1 MPRTMNLRAVCAC
14 ALVLCM
20 ALAVTA
26 TASATTATL
35 RVIGKNN
42 TVLSEGLVKSSNIK
56 IKAAQSATCFGS
68 GTGGTGKSYS
78 VKGNTALG
86 LLANGAKTIKQLA
99 PISLTDHFYSELGLG
114 LCGVG
119 KSTVKRGSEESWY
132 LKINHKGAS
141 VGGEKAKI
149 KAGDEVLWDL
159 APSYPYPEELV
170 LSAPQQATAG
180 VPFAVHVYAYNEKGK
195 HKPMKGA
202 TVTGATGPTDANGMV
217 MVTLT
222 EPTLIS
228 AAIGDAIP
236 SAQEPV
242 CFASKCPALPG
253 S

>member
-1 MPRTMNLRAVCAC
+1 MPRTMKRTVAAC
-14 ALVLCM
+14 SLVLCL

-26 TASATTATL
+26 SASATTATL
-35 RVIGKNN
+35 RVVGKGNV
-42 TVLSEGLVKSSNIK
+42 VLSEGLVKTSNISVK
-56 IKAAQSATCFGS
+56 TSPQATCLGA
-68 GTGGTGKSYS
+68 GTGGSGKS
-78 VKGNTALG
+78 VALKGNTALG
-86 LLANGAKTIKQLA
+86 LLADGAKTIKALS
-99 PISLTDHFYSELGLG
+99 PLSLTDHFSFGLG

-119 KSTVKRGSEESWY
+119 KSVASGKASWY

-180 VPFAVHVYAYNEKGK
+180 VPFAVHVYAYNEKGA

-202 TVTGATGPTDANGMV
+202 TVTGATGPTDASGKV
-217 MVTLT
+217 MVTLS

-228 AAIGDAIP
+228 AAIGNAIP

-242 CFASKCPALPG
+242 CFGSKCPAG

>member
-1 MPRTMNLRAVCAC
+1 MPRTMKLRTAGVC
-14 ALVLCM
+14 ALVLCL

-26 TASATTATL
+26 SASATTATL
-35 RVIGKNN
+35 RVVGKGNV
-42 TVLSEGLVKSSNIK
+42 VLSEGLVKTSDIAVKTSPK
-56 IKAAQSATCFGS
+56 ATCFGS
-68 GTGGTGKSYS
+68 GSGGSGKS
-78 VKGNTALG
+78 VTVPGNTALG
-86 LLANGAKTIKQLA
+86 LLANGAKTISQLA
-99 PISLTDHFYSELGLG
+99 PLSISDHFSFGLA

-119 KSTVKRGSEESWY
+119 KSVATGKASWY
-132 LKINHKGAS
+132 LKVNHKGATKS
-141 VGGEKAKI
+141 GNKVNI

-180 VPFAVHVYAYNEKGK
+180 VPFAVHVFAYNEKGQ

-202 TVTGATGPTDANGMV
+202 TVTGATGPTDASGEV

-228 AAIGDAIP
+228 AAIGNAIP

-242 CFASKCPALPG
+242 CFGSKCPAG

>member
-1 MPRTMNLRAVCAC
+1 MPRTMKRTVSAC
-14 ALVLCM
+14 TLVLCL

-26 TASATTATL
+26 SASATTATL
-35 RVIGKNN
+35 RVVGKGNV
-42 TVLSEGLVKSSNIK
+42 VLAEGSIKTATAKVKTS
-56 IKAAQSATCFGS
+56 KAATCFGS
-68 GTGGTGKSYS
+68 GTGGSGKT
-78 VKGNTALG
+78 VTVPGNTALG
-86 LLANGAKTIKQLA
+86 LLATGAQTIKQIA
-99 PISLTDHFYSELGLG
+99 PLSISDHYSFGLT

-119 KSTVKRGSEESWY
+119 KSIGKVNGASWY
-132 LKINHKGAS
+132 LKVNHKGATRS
-141 VGGEKAKI
+141 GNKVKI

-180 VPFAVHVYAYNEKGK
+180 VPFAVHVYAYNEQGK

-202 TVTGATGPTDANGMV
+202 TVTGATGPTDASGKV

-242 CFASKCPALPG
+242 CLAGKCPAG

>member
-1 MPRTMNLRAVCAC
+1 MPRTMKLRTVAVCA
-14 ALVLCM
+14 LVSCL

-26 TASATTATL
+26 SASATTATL
-35 RVIGKNN
+35 RVVGKGNVVLAEQLVQTSN
-42 TVLSEGLVKSSNIK
+42 TSVKTNPK
-56 IKAAQSATCFGS
+56 ATCFGA
-68 GTGGTGKSYS
+68 GTGGSGKPASLQ
-78 VKGNTALG
+78 GNTALG
-86 LLANGAKTIKQLA
+86 LLADGAQTISQLA
-99 PISLTDHFYSELGLG
+99 PLSISDHFSFGLA

-119 KSTVKRGSEESWY
+119 KSVAKGNASWF
-132 LKINHKGAS
+132 LKVNHKGATAS
-141 VGGEKAKI
+141 GNKVKI

-180 VPFAVHVYAYNEKGK
+180 VPFAVHVYAYNEKGA

-202 TVTGATGPTDANGMV
+202 TVTGATGPTDAGGEV

-228 AAIGDAIP
+228 AAIGNAIP

-242 CFASKCPALPG
+242 CFGSKCPAG

>member
-1 MPRTMNLRAVCAC
+1 MPRTMKLRTASAC
-14 ALVLCM
+14 ALVFCL

-26 TASATTATL
+26 SASATTATL
-35 RVIGKNN
+35 RVVGKGNV
-42 TVLSEGLVKSSNIK
+42 VLAEQSLKSANINVKTSAK
-56 IKAAQSATCFGS
+56 ATCLGA
-68 GTGGTGKSYS
+68 GTGGSGKS
-78 VKGNTALG
+78 VALKGNTALG
-86 LLANGAKTIKQLA
+86 LLANGAKTIPQLA
-99 PISLTDHFYSELGLG
+99 PLSLTDHFSFGLG

-119 KSTVKRGSEESWY
+119 KSVAKGKASWY
-132 LKINHKGAS
+132 LKINHKGAT

-202 TVTGATGPTDANGMV
+202 TVTGATGPTDAQGKV

-228 AAIGDAIP
+228 AAIGNAIP

-242 CFASKCPALPG
+242 CLGSECPAG

>member
-1 MPRTMNLRAVCAC
+1 MPRTMKSTVAAC
-14 ALVLCM
+14 ALVLCF

-26 TASATTATL
+26 SASATTATL
-35 RVIGKNN
+35 RVVGKGNV
-42 TVLSEGLVKSSNIK
+42 VLSEGLVKTSAISVK
-56 IKAAQSATCFGS
+56 TSKKATCLGS
-68 GTGGTGKSYS
+68 GTGGSGKS
-78 VKGNTALG
+78 VALKGNTALG
-86 LLANGAKTIKQLA
+86 LLANGAKTIKQLS
-99 PISLTDHFYSELGLG
+99 PLSITDHFSFGLA

-119 KSTVKRGSEESWY
+119 KSVASGKASWY
-132 LKINHKGAS
+132 LKINHKGAT

-170 LSAPQQATAG
+170 LSAPQQASAG
-180 VPFAVHVYAYNEKGK
+180 VPFAVHVFAYNEKGK

-202 TVTGATGPTDANGMV
+202 TVTGATGPTDAKGMV
-217 MVTLT
+217 MVTLD

-242 CFASKCPALPG
+242 CFGAKCPAPAG

>member
-1 MPRTMNLRAVCAC
+1 MPRTMKLRSAGAC
-14 ALVLCM
+14 ALVLCL

-26 TASATTATL
+26 SASATTATL
-35 RVIGKNN
+35 RVVGKGNV
-42 TVLSEGLVKSSNIK
+42 VLAEQLVKTSNISVK
-56 IKAAQSATCFGS
+56 TSPKATCLGA
-68 GTGGTGKSYS
+68 GTGGSGKA
-78 VKGNTALG
+78 VALKGNTALG
-86 LLANGAKTIKQLA
+86 LLADGAKTISQLA
-99 PISLTDHFYSELGLG
+99 PLSLTDHFSFGLG

-119 KSTVKRGSEESWY
+119 KSVAGGKASWY
-132 LKINHKGAS
+132 LKINHKGAT

-180 VPFAVHVYAYNEKGK
+180 VPLAVHVFAYNEKGR

-202 TVTGATGPTDANGMV
+202 TVTGATGPTDASGKV

-228 AAIGDAIP
+228 AAIGIAIP

-242 CFASKCPALPG
+242 CFSSKCPAA

>member
-1 MPRTMNLRAVCAC
+1 MKLRTVAAC
-14 ALVLCM
+14 ALVFCA
-20 ALAVTA
+20 ALVVTA
-26 TASATTATL
+26 SADATTATL
-35 RVIGKNN
+35 RVVGKGNV
-42 TVLSEGLVKSSNIK
+42 VLAEQSVKTSNISVK
-56 IKAAQSATCFGS
+56 TSPKATCLGS
-68 GTGGTGKSYS
+68 GTGGSGKAVA

-99 PISLTDHFYSELGLG
+99 PLSLTDHFSFGLG
-114 LCGVG
+114 ICGVG
-119 KSTVKRGSEESWY
+119 KSVAGGKASWY
-132 LKINHKGAS
+132 LKINHKGATL
-141 VGGEKAKI
+141 GGEKAKI

-195 HKPMKGA
+195 RKPMKGA
-202 TVTGATGPTDANGMV
+202 TVPGATGPTDASGKV

-242 CFASKCPALPG
+242 CLGSQCPAG

>member
-1 MPRTMNLRAVCAC
+1 MPRTMKLRTAGVC
-14 ALVLCM
+14 ALVLCL

-26 TASATTATL
+26 SASATTATL
-35 RVIGKNN
+35 RVVGKGNV
-42 TVLSEGLVKSSNIK
+42 VLSEGLVKSSNISVK
-56 IKAAQSATCFGS
+56 TSKQATCFGAGS
-68 GTGGTGKSYS
+68 GGSGKS
-78 VKGNTALG
+78 VTVPGNTALG
-86 LLANGAKTIKQLA
+86 LLANGAKTVGQLA
-99 PISLTDHFYSELGLG
+99 PLSISDHFSFGLA

-119 KSTVKRGSEESWY
+119 KSVATGKGSWY
-132 LKINHKGAS
+132 LKVNHKGATKS
-141 VGGEKAKI
+141 GNKVTI
-149 KAGDEVLWDL
+149 KGGDEVLWDL

-180 VPFAVHVYAYNEKGK
+180 VPFAVHVYAYDEKGG

-202 TVTGATGPTDANGMV
+202 TVTGATGPTDASGMV

-228 AAIGDAIP
+228 AAIGNAIP

-242 CFASKCPALPG
+242 CFASKCPAD